1 MNNKKEDICLALGWM
16 YAEACSL
23 MDNGED
29 IRQKACGDFIDRAL
43 EELVG
48 ELDHANPRSELYKV
62 PKEAFCEQCR
72 NMKEYSLSK
81 RIKNK
86 NIKEIEIVFEEILT
100 HCNNCGGEVF
110 IHEIRDLNLQKME
123 EEYNK
128 KTI

>member
-1 MNNKKEDICLALGWM
+1 MNNKKEGICLALGWM
-16 YAEACSL
+16 HAEACSL

-29 IRQKACGDFIDRAL
+29 IRQKPCEDFIDRAL

-48 ELDHANPRSELYKV
+48 GSDDINQKSELYLV
-62 PKEAFCEQCR
+62 PKEAFCEECR

-100 HCNNCGGEVF
+100 HCNNCGSQVF
-110 IHEIRDLNLQKME
+110 VSEIRDLNLQNME

-128 KTI
+128 RNY